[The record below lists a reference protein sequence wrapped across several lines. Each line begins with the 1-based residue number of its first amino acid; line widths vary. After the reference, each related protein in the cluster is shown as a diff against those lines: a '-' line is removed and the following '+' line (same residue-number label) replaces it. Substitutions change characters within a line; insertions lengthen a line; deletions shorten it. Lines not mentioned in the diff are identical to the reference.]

1 MWPESSLPA
10 DQRAGRPFVP
20 SPFRFRDDVPV
31 STEGALS
38 MSETARGH
46 CPPRFRMGVALE
58 VIRGVSL

>member
-1 MWPESSLPA
+1 MAASFQTRLFLSSRKP
-10 DQRAGRPFVP
+10 
-20 SPFRFRDDVPV
+20 DDVPV

-38 MSETARGH
+38 VSETARGH